1 VTNVVN
7 SFFLISEIRI
17 QDMLLNYSQP
27 LEFTKLTRWI
37 NTTLTDNLPAF
48 WAVFIELVLVGLLL
62 LAFYAVLAMIL
73 IYVER
78 KITAF
83 FQARIGPNRVGKF
96 GIFQS
101 LADVLKILIKEII
114 HVNRVDKFLFYAA
127 PFFMIVASMLT
138 FGAIPFGQN
147 LHVVDFN
154 IGVFYVTAVSSLGII
169 GVLLAGWS
177 SNNKYSMIGAMRSG
191 AQFVSYELS
200 AGFALMTMVVLSG
213 TMQFSEM
220 IETQRYCWNIFNGHI
235 ASLVAFVIFLI
246 SGHAE
251 TNRGPF
257 DLPEAESELTAGYHT
272 EYSGLQFGFFY
283 LAEYLNMFIIA
294 SIATTVF
301 LGGWMP
307 FQVSGWDGFN
317 QLMWYVPSYVW
328 FFAKTALL
336 IFLSLWVRWSFP
348 RLRIDQLLN
357 LEWKYL
363 LPINMVNILLM
374 VLLVLAGWTLT
385 DIF

>member
-1 VTNVVN
+1 
-7 SFFLISEIRI
+7 
-17 QDMLLNYSQP
+17 MLLNYSRP
-27 LEFTKLTRWI
+27 LEV
-37 NTTLTDNLPAF
+37 TTLLSRFDAFLTENLPTWGVLA
-48 WAVFIELVLVGLLL
+48 IEFVLIGVAL
-62 LAFYAVLAMIL
+62 LALYAVLALIL

-83 FQARIGPNRVGKF
+83 FQARLGPNRVGKY
-96 GIFQS
+96 GLVQS
-101 LADVLKILIKEII
+101 VADMVKILIKEII
-114 HVNRVDKFLFYAA
+114 HVDKSDRFLFYTA

-138 FGAIPFGQN
+138 FGALPFGEG

-154 IGVFYVTAVSSLGII
+154 IGVFYVVAVSSLGII

-191 AQFVSYELS
+191 AQFISYELS

-213 TMQFSEM
+213 TMSFSGI
-220 IETQRYCWNIFNGHI
+220 IEQQAYCWNIFNGHI
-235 ASLVAFVIFLI
+235 PALIAFIIYLI

-283 LAEYLNMFIIA
+283 LAEYLNMFIVA
-294 SIATTVF
+294 GIATTVF

-307 FQVSGWDGFN
+307 LQIEGWDGFN
-317 QLMWYVPSYVW
+317 QVMNYIPSYMW
-328 FFAKTALL
+328 FFGKAGFL
-336 IFLSLWVRWSFP
+336 IFLSLWVRWTFP

-363 LPINMVNILLM
+363 LPINMVNILIM
-374 VLLVLAGWTLT
+374 VIVVLGGWTT
-385 DIF
+385 VEIIAKIFN

>member
-1 VTNVVN
+1 
-7 SFFLISEIRI
+7 
-17 QDMLLNYSQP
+17 MLLSYSQP
-27 LEFTKLTRWI
+27 LELSNLTTWLD
-37 NTTLTDNLPAF
+37 TTLRDYLPNF
-48 WAVFIELVLVGLLL
+48 WVLLIEFVLVGVALLL
-62 LAFYAVLAMIL
+62 LYALLALIL
-73 IYVER
+73 IYAER
-78 KITAF
+78 KITGF
-83 FQARIGPNRVGKF
+83 FQARLGPNRVGKF
-96 GIFQS
+96 GIVQS
-101 LADVLKILIKEII
+101 VADMLKILIKEII
-114 HVNRVDKFLFYAA
+114 HINNVDKFLFYAA

-138 FGAIPFGQN
+138 FGALPFAKGIQAI
-147 LHVVDFN
+147 DFN
-154 IGVFYVTAVSSLGII
+154 IGAFYVIAVSSLGII

-191 AQFVSYELS
+191 AQFISYELS

-220 IETQRYCWNIFNGHI
+220 IASQQYCWNLFNGHI
-235 ASLVAFVIFLI
+235 ASIIAFVIYLI

-283 LAEYLNMFIIA
+283 LAEYMNMFIIA
-294 SIATTVF
+294 GIATTVF

-307 FQVSGWDGFN
+307 IQIKGWEGFN
-317 QLMWYVPSYVW
+317 QVMTYIPSYVW
-328 FFAKTALL
+328 FFGKTAVL
-336 IFLSLWVRWSFP
+336 IFLSLWVRWTFP

-374 VLLVLAGWTLT
+374 VIIVLAGLTLT
-385 DIF
+385 DIFPSVFSNIF